1 MAGKKRKLPRDLS
14 EAEVLVRTEKLSIS
28 TITAAR
34 ASLSEVTLSDIG
46 VAPLRSL
53 SPEEFM
59 AWLVARFG
67 VKESKKICS
76 VAASIPPTLTSAQ
89 RDRYI
94 QKHLGSGPS
103 TEATSVCSL
112 VSEECC
118 SLTDLQVS
126 NSTSLP
132 QLILAPPVKQC
143 LRCDGNLVENHHCVV
158 KVYRM
163 TSFMEAD
170 KVTLR
175 CRKCRI
181 TYNYAMWGDKHTNGF
196 IYYGTPRE
204 FVEVTDTAY
213 MDRKLL
219 ELQCSLA

>member
-34 ASLSEVTLSDIG
+34 PSLSEVTLSDIG

-94 QKHLGSGPS
+94 QKHLGW
-103 TEATSVCSL
+103 VSL
-112 VSEECC
+112 IAGLDSPLERGTGAWDW
-118 SLTDLQVS
+118 TDRLERG
-126 NSTSLP
+126 TG
-132 QLILAPPVKQC
+132 LIDWNVGLA
-143 LRCDGNLVENHHCVV
+143 
-158 KVYRM
+158 
-163 TSFMEAD
+163 
-170 KVTLR
+170 
-175 CRKCRI
+175 
-181 TYNYAMWGDKHTNGF
+181 
-196 IYYGTPRE
+196 
-204 FVEVTDTAY
+204 
-213 MDRKLL
+213 
-219 ELQCSLA
+219 